1 MLGEVVTFLH
11 RNARFVILAI
21 PVAMIAA
28 GAALAENL
36 YRLH

>member
-11 RNARFVILAI
+11 RNVRFVILTI
-21 PVAMIAA
+21 PLAMVAA

-36 YRLH
+36 HRVH

>member
-21 PVAMIAA
+21 PTAMIVA
-28 GAALAENL
+28 GAALIENL
-36 YRLH
+36 HRVH

>member
-21 PVAMIAA
+21 PATMIA
-28 GAALAENL
+28 GAALVES
-36 YRLH
+36 LHRIH

>member
-21 PVAMIAA
+21 PVGMIAA
-28 GAALAENL
+28 GAALAES
-36 YRLH
+36 LHRVH